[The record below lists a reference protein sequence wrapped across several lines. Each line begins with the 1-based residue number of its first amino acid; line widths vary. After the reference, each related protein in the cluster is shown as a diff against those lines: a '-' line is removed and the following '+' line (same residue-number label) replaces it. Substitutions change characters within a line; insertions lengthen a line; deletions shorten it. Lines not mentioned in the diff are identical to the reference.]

1 MLLKNLGKT
10 NCLTHIPN
18 DINLEL
24 NNRTLT
30 LKAGSKVYVPN
41 GFEADGVT
49 PKFDEVVIEN
59 DETLIGSWG
68 TNGSTLIYL
77 NSDKHLYQ
85 IGLIT
90 DRVSSGSTAP
100 TATNAQLWYD
110 TTNNII
116 KKYSGGSLVQ
126 TGCSLPIAL
135 CNKTD
140 GTEST
145 IINSIDQVF
154 NGFGYIGSTV
164 YALPGVKG
172 LIPNGWNEAGRYNN
186 IEFENST
193 VKATTYTTQ
202 TNQNIFV
209 GLNDSVFWSSYAVSY
224 QNDINFNKNTVKDN
238 IELVCEVGRV
248 SMTSGKITSLT
259 INPVQTKHDYKTHIL
274 SRKKKLYYKYSK
286 EPNATINGS
295 FGTVLN
301 GIASGFSTSNYLTLP
316 SNFYPDNNTWEAY
329 IKFTVKTPTT
339 SQHLLTDTTQYAGF
353 ALFIM
358 GEKSV
363 IKSNI
368 STNGTSWNVVLEGT
382 TKLVEGSTY
391 IAKLEFTGASY
402 NLYLGTDIN
411 SLNLE
416 SSVASSTKIAKSSS
430 YYLGLSYNAAPCLGS
445 IDLTESYIKING
457 QDWWHGTKAVKSTIN
472 DYDFYKSRL
481 VAYHPIVRKRS
492 YYKQILNKRDTGTY
506 TFTLDKEYNAKLLFV
521 GNGAG
526 GGSSQRDSKWYQS
539 SGGSGACFEGVVKLT
554 KGTYTVTL
562 GTLGYGYNINNQ
574 LNCGGGTDSTDSYLT
589 DSNGNELIRVGC
601 GARGT
606 SHTSGGVGGTLTL
619 GTIEVLE
626 TIKAKNGNQG
636 NNINNGSPSST
647 SGYALSVYDNT
658 KTGYGA
664 GTGSW
669 RGGGNVYGI
678 AGVFNLILETDINDY
693 DYYEDI
699 GTKIY

>member
-1 MLLKNLGKT
+1 M
-10 NCLTHIPN
+10 
-18 DINLEL
+18 
-24 NNRTLT
+24 
-30 LKAGSKVYVPN
+30 
-41 GFEADGVT
+41 
-49 PKFDEVVIEN
+49 
-59 DETLIGSWG
+59 
-68 TNGSTLIYL
+68 
-77 NSDKHLYQ
+77 
-85 IGLIT
+85 
-90 DRVSSGSTAP
+90 
-100 TATNAQLWYD
+100 
-110 TTNNII
+110 
-116 KKYSGGSLVQ
+116 
-126 TGCSLPIAL
+126 
-135 CNKTD
+135 
-140 GTEST
+140 
-145 IINSIDQVF
+145 
-154 NGFGYIGSTV
+154 
-164 YALPGVKG
+164 
-172 LIPNGWNEAGRYNN
+172 
-186 IEFENST
+186 
-193 VKATTYTTQ
+193 
-202 TNQNIFV
+202 
-209 GLNDSVFWSSYAVSY
+209 
-224 QNDINFNKNTVKDN
+224 
-238 IELVCEVGRV
+238 
-248 SMTSGKITSLT
+248 
-259 INPVQTKHDYKTHIL
+259 
-274 SRKKKLYYKYSK
+274 
-286 EPNATINGS
+286 
-295 FGTVLN
+295 
-301 GIASGFSTSNYLTLP
+301 
-316 SNFYPDNNTWEAY
+316 
-329 IKFTVKTPTT
+329 
-339 SQHLLTDTTQYAGF
+339 
-353 ALFIM
+353 
-358 GEKSV
+358 
-363 IKSNI
+363 
-368 STNGTSWNVVLEGT
+368 VLEGT